1 MGQKEESSLLMIIL
15 LSIKY
20 TSAVMKMVAEKGNS
34 SLEVKKKKTS
44 KVRSRLNIQRNN
56 KALLYL

>member
-20 TSAVMKMVAEKGNS
+20 TSAVMKMVAKKGNS